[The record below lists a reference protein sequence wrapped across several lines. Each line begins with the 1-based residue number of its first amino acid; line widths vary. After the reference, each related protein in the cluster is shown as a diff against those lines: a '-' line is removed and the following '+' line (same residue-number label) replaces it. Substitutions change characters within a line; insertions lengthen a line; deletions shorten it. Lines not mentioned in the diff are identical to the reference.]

1 MPQKFPSI
9 LELLRNQPAIDDD
22 PVYTGIPAYG
32 QIGGLDATHLAE
44 MRRRR
49 WLTTEE
55 LLAIYAWKEGG
66 RNRRIQDLRRNLE
79 GDVDFTKQLSVAAF
93 ASNEE
98 YKRISI
104 LDRLHGVGIAVAS
117 VILTVLAPES
127 YGIIDTRVWKLLYE
141 YGEVDHD
148 PEGKE
153 LTLESW
159 LDYLP
164 KVRQW
169 AAELGV
175 STREVER
182 RLFEYDSS
190 CADALLYDTG
200 DIQPTVQVKENA
212 APPLM
217 VHLDSVLD
225 QINQLPLEQQEVLV
239 DVLRRRHIEQVR
251 RQIAADARESIAL
264 FRAGKLQARPVEEV
278 IASLEAAL
286 TEPDDE

>member
-1 MPQKFPSI
+1 MPQEFQSI
-9 LELLRNQPAIDDD
+9 LELLRNQSATDND

-32 QIGGLDATHLAE
+32 EIEGLDAAHLAE

-55 LLAIYAWKEGG
+55 LLAVYAWKEGG
-66 RNRRIQDLRRNLE
+66 RNRRIQDIRRNLE

-93 ASNEE
+93 ASDEE

-117 VILTVLAPES
+117 VILTVLAPET
-127 YGIIDTRVWKLLYE
+127 YGIIDIRVWRLLYE

-148 PEGKE
+148 PEGRE

-164 KVRQW
+164 KVRHW

-175 STREVER
+175 SAREVER
-182 RLFEYDSS
+182 RLFEYEPGM
-190 CADALLYDTG
+190 ADVLSYDTSG
-200 DIQPTVQVKENA
+200 MPPTAQLKESA
-212 APPLM
+212 ATPFM

-225 QINQLPLEQQEVLV
+225 QIDQLPLEQQEILA
-239 DVLRRRHIEQVR
+239 DVLYRRRVEQAR
-251 RQIAADARESIAL
+251 KQIAADARESLAL
-264 FRAGKLQARPVEEV
+264 FHAGKLQARPVEEV

-286 TEPDDE
+286 AEPDDE